1 MPADE
6 DLGMSGERA
15 MVQRPKWSRRAE
27 AELSRE
33 SLAALLVDEIPA
45 IRIRNFASHAECAAF
60 AAAVRRAGL
69 RYYSVARRIG
79 YIGMAQYEYRWNRPK
94 EDYFRDVPAADEK
107 REAVQRESFDAMHR
121 LVDRLAEHYDAGRV
135 GIAAETLGS
144 YYAGIIRQ
152 ASEGVDL
159 HADFAPFNS
168 PTYVIGTVD
177 AQLGWN
183 FYAEA
188 LVAGGETT
196 VHHAPWTPEIKAGE
210 IPQSYDLPRE
220 TVAGAETFTF
230 TPDLGDVVIFNTRN
244 PHEIAGGQSAPGR
257 ERISIGSF
265 IGRLPNRDL
274 VMWS

>member
-1 MPADE
+1 MAH
-6 DLGMSGERA
+6 
-15 MVQRPKWSRRAE
+15 RPTWSRRAE

-33 SLAALLVDEIPA
+33 SLAALLADEIPA
-45 IRIRNFASHAECAAF
+45 IRIRNFATPEECGVFAE
-60 AAAVRRAGL
+60 AVRRAGL

-79 YIGMAQYEYRWNRPK
+79 YIGLAQYEYRWNRPK

-107 REAVQRESFDAMHR
+107 KDTVLRQSFDAVQR
-121 LVDRLAEHYDAGRV
+121 LIDRLSKHYPSGRIGV
-135 GIAAETLGS
+135 AREKFGQ

-152 ASEGVDL
+152 ASDGVDL
-159 HADFAPFNS
+159 HADFAPFNA
-168 PTYVIGTVD
+168 PHYLIGTID

-183 FYAEA
+183 FYAEE
-188 LVAGGETT
+188 LVSGGETT
-196 VHHAPWTPEIKAGE
+196 VHHAPWAPEMRAGE
-210 IPQSYDLPRE
+210 IPKSYDLPRE

-244 PHEIAGGQSAPGR
+244 PHEIAGGEAAPGR

>member
-1 MPADE
+1 MTHH
-6 DLGMSGERA
+6 
-15 MVQRPKWSRRAE
+15 PKWSRHAE

-33 SLAALLVDEIPA
+33 TLAALLADEIPA
-45 IRIRNFASHAECAAF
+45 IRIRNFASTAECAAF
-60 AAAVRRAGL
+60 AEAVRRVGL
-69 RYYSVARRIG
+69 KYYSVARRIG

-94 EDYFRDVPAADEK
+94 EDYFHDVGVANGKKD
-107 REAVQRESFDAMHR
+107 AVLRESFDAVGR
-121 LVDRLAEHYDAGRV
+121 LVDRLQEHYPAGRV
-135 GIAAETLGS
+135 GVAEEELGR

-168 PTYVIGTVD
+168 PQYAIGAVD

-183 FYAEA
+183 FYAEE
-188 LVAGGETT
+188 LVSGGETT
-196 VHHAPWTPEIKAGE
+196 VHHAPWTPEVRPGE
-210 IPQSYDLPRE
+210 IPKSYDLPRDV
-220 TVAGAETFTF
+220 VAGAEAFTF
-230 TPDLGDVVIFNTRN
+230 NPNLGDVVIFNTRN
-244 PHEIAGGQSAPGR
+244 PHEIAGGEAGPGR